1 MHLCVEFRRGKD
13 DLLIA
18 FDTSTLTPPEKTL
31 IMDSI
36 KKRWS
41 QNNYRSKQNGKN
53 QYNFIL
59 SDRAINRLD
68 NLAKKHEIKRTE
80 VLEIL
85 LKMESENG
93 EYISK
98 HLNRLGDL

>member
-1 MHLCVEFRRGKD
+1 MLDFS
-13 DLLIA
+13 IA
-18 FDTSTLTPPEKTL
+18 THPEKIIL
-31 IMDSI
+31 IESI

-41 QNNYRSKQNGKN
+41 QNKYRANQNGKN

-68 NLAKKHEIKRTE
+68 KLAKKHEIKRTE

>member
-1 MHLCVEFRRGKD
+1 MLDFS
-13 DLLIA
+13 IA
-18 FDTSTLTPPEKTL
+18 THPEKIIL
-31 IMDSI
+31 IESV

-41 QNNYRSKQNGKN
+41 QNKYRANQNGKN

-59 SDRAINRLD
+59 SDKAIYRLD
-68 NLAKKHEIKRTE
+68 KLAKKHEIKRTE